1 MKYCILFI
9 VFALF
14 LFTETAISQMKVPPS
29 AATKISEK
37 DNGKTLRLKKY
48 QLFDVTFEKECVGC
62 AKVWQITKMD
72 SLKIVYLSK
81 TYTNR
86 SCTDCTGGTH
96 DNTFHFKVKKAGKSK
111 LSFEYFDKKFAIN
124 IVAK

>member
-1 MKYCILFI
+1 MKYSILFL
-9 VFALF
+9 VFAMF
-14 LFTETAISQMKVPPS
+14 LFTQSASSQSKVSPV
-29 AATKISEK
+29 ATKISEK
-37 DNGKTLRLKKY
+37 DNGKTFRLKKY

-62 AKVWQITKMD
+62 AKVWQITKID

>member
-1 MKYCILFI
+1 MKYSIMFL
-9 VFALF
+9 VFAMF
-14 LFTETAISQMKVPPS
+14 LFTKTASSQNKVS
-29 AATKISEK
+29 HAATKISEK
-37 DNGKTLRLKKY
+37 DNGKILRLKKY

-62 AKVWQITKMD
+62 AKVWQITKID

-111 LSFEYFDKKFAIN
+111 LSFDYFDKKFAIN